1 MQSQIQE
8 TADVIVL
15 FPLQRT
21 QVSAVQPLTDVV
33 VPDTRHQ
40 PCTVVPLRRAH
51 AAKRAVLLVNLR
63 RLQAEIQA
71 LKAGAPRPLGKQR
84 W

>member
-1 MQSQIQE
+1 
-8 TADVIVL
+8 
-15 FPLQRT
+15 
-21 QVSAVQPLTDVV
+21 
-33 VPDTRHQ
+33 
-40 PCTVVPLRRAH
+40 VVPLRRAH